1 MGTREKKERR
11 MNNSTVPYNN
21 NKKEPSRTDFTA
33 TASYFRSGILPEPA
47 ELERYEKLLPGT
59 TDRLLQSYEKQAAHR
74 MALENKVIEGDSL
87 RATRGQIFS
96 FIITMLVLI
105 GGFVLIF
112 LGKDTT
118 GLVAILG
125 ALTTLIGVFIGSSIS
140 RSKERKQKS
149 TQTK

>member
-1 MGTREKKERR
+1 M
-11 MNNSTVPYNN
+11 
-21 NKKEPSRTDFTA
+21 
-33 TASYFRSGILPEPA
+33 PEPA

-125 ALTTLIGVFIGSSIS
+125 ALTTLLGVFIGSSIS